1 VQCLVCPMFFH
12 PLHIDSELIATYSP
26 IPGAADE
33 IAKLRQRHNRLT
45 ASINHYEARV
55 AEQNAQLNRMNRQRE
70 FGSDYD
76 DDEEGADEGDDAVED
91 YPFTEEDMKQEEE
104 EIKELEKKKR
114 ALEERVSG
122 MEKDISGVLR

>member
-1 VQCLVCPMFFH
+1 MQTRRRRPTNTV
-12 PLHIDSELIATYSP
+12 ESP
-26 IPGAADE
+26 IPGTAEE

-55 AEQNAQLNRMNRQRE
+55 AEQNAQLSRMNRQRE
-70 FGSDYD
+70 YGSDYA
-76 DDEEGADEGDDAVED
+76 DEEADEEVEGDDAVED
-91 YPFTEEDMKQEEE
+91 YPFTEEDMKLEEE